1 MFLSVLREPLISQ
14 KQEIEVI
21 TFVIFLFIIELNYL
35 KKLKLLSIGR
45 IGERKQMRMVMLG
58 SSPPKCVNRC
68 KGCRPCMAA
77 LVIPPHTRKGLK
89 TLTTREDEGYY
100 LLSWK
105 CRCGTK
111 YYQP

>member
-1 MFLSVLREPLISQ
+1 MASTINIYSSKGIKFVVIIVMLIYSLTFLPSIS
-14 KQEIEVI
+14 
-21 TFVIFLFIIELNYL
+21 
-35 KKLKLLSIGR
+35 GR
-45 IGERKQMRMVMLG
+45 SEERKQMRMVMLG
-58 SSPPKCVNRC
+58 SSPPKCINRC

-77 LVIPPHTRKGLK
+77 LVIPPHSKGLK
-89 TLTTREDEGYY
+89 IISTREDEGYY